1 MYIMHIKHELPNYL
15 VISELI
21 NECNCMQYALILY
34 CIKYKLGF
42 YPILHKTLYYSFLK
56 KTQYKNVI

>member
-42 YPILHKTLYYSFLK
+42 YPILHKTLYYSF
-56 KTQYKNVI
+56 